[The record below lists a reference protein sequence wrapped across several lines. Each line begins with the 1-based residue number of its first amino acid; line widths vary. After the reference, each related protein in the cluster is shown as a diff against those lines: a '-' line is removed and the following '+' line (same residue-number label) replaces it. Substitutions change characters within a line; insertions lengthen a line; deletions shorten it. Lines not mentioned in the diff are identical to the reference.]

1 MNISKLCEFG
11 ALITPDET
19 ESTDFKQLFPQ
30 VIEGL
35 VRDFPLLVFR
45 GYQAITEEELETVSR
60 QLGPLLEWDFGY
72 VMNLRIEEN
81 PRNHIFR
88 SGRLELH
95 WDGSYLGPEKTPRF
109 SLFQCV
115 QGTTNDGGET
125 LFCDS
130 VRAFSSADVEYQLE
144 LQDAVI
150 SYSTERKAHFGG
162 DLTWP
167 LVCPIRGGNSPVIRY
182 MEAFNEDNQ
191 DINPIK
197 VCVEGKDPESS
208 EAFLHKLNRHLYK
221 PEFLYAHKW
230 ETSDFLI
237 FRNDALLHGRRAFE
251 NNRDPRHIQR
261 VHIL

>member
-1 MNISKLCEFG
+1 MNISPLCGFG
-11 ALITPDET
+11 ALVTPDDG
-19 ESTDFKQLFPQ
+19 ESVDFTQIFPHA
-30 VIEGL
+30 IENL
-35 VRDFPLLVFR
+35 LRDFPLLVFR
-45 GYQAITEEELETVSR
+45 GYEALTESELEAVGR

-72 VMNLRIEEN
+72 VMNLRIEEK
-81 PRNHIFR
+81 PKNHIFR

-130 VRAFSSADVEYQLE
+130 VSAFSQAERDYQQE
-144 LQDAVI
+144 LKDAVI

-167 LVCPIRGGNSPVIRY
+167 LVCQMRGGSSPVIRY

-191 DINPIK
+191 DINPIR
-197 VCVEGKDPESS
+197 VSVDGKDPEASD
-208 EAFLHKLNRHLYK
+208 AFLHRLNAHLYR

-230 ETSDFLI
+230 QTGDFLI

-251 NNRDPRHIQR
+251 NNRDARHIQR